1 MWVHIYKISFI
12 VKHVE
17 SKSNAMLKKKKCT
30 TNFSVPGFISQKYQ
44 KSPWMNKTTS

>member
-17 SKSNAMLKKKKCT
+17 SKSNAMLKKKNVQLIFQFQASFPKNT
-30 TNFSVPGFISQKYQ
+30 KNPHG
-44 KSPWMNKTTS
+44 